1 MFYWNSLKNLRYLKR
16 ANFYPT
22 SKHKLRVLF
31 RPEAEIQPRTVP
43 QIDDA
48 EERKVFEKVPDE
60 MADKLTEIINEAI
73 PWNYF
78 WRYFADILIITQQSF
93 TVKR

>member
-60 MADKLTEIINEAI
+60 MADKLTEIIKFLEI
-73 PWNYF
+73 TF
-78 WRYFADILIITQQSF
+78 DVILQISWLSHSSRLQ
-93 TVKR
+93 